1 MTEVFKNLWL
11 GNIND
16 SLDLNF
22 ILKNNINCVINC
34 TINQPFLQYKEIKY
48 KYRIPIKDNLQNEEF
63 YLLYLLL
70 NKTID
75 IIIKHLLLND
85 RILIHCFAGKQR
97 SVSFILAF
105 YMKYYN
111 ITLKEAFKKLV
122 KKYDILQKNYK
133 LNFYKSLKFFEI
145 NYIKNK

>member
-85 RILIHCFAGKQR
+85 RILISNQR
-97 SVSFILAF
+97 YFICQFFIILSSTQ
-105 YMKYYN
+105 YDDY
-111 ITLKEAFKKLV
+111 TL
-122 KKYDILQKNYK
+122 DR
-133 LNFYKSLKFFEI
+133 SC
-145 NYIKNK
+145 